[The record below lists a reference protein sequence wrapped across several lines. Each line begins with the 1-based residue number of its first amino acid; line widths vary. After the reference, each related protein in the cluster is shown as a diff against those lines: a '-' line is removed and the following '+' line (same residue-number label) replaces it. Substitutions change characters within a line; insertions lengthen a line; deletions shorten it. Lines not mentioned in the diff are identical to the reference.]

1 MITAENRQFVKAS
14 SELIEE
20 ISKKFSVTTRSV
32 KMALAFQSNSP
43 SARLYRS
50 YALEHGGEM
59 YKLQKVDN
67 PHQHIIKY

>member
-1 MITAENRQFVKAS
+1 MITVENRQFVKAS
-14 SELIEE
+14 TGLINE
-20 ISKKFSVTTRSV
+20 IAKKFNVTTRTV

-59 YKLQKVDN
+59 FKILKIEN
-67 PHQHIIKY
+67 PHQHILKI

>member
-1 MITAENRQFVKAS
+1 MITVENRQFVKAS

-20 ISKKFSVTTRSV
+20 IAMKFGVTTRSV

-59 YKLQKVDN
+59 FKLQKVEN
-67 PHQHIIKY
+67 PHKHIIKL

>member
-67 PHQHIIKY
+67 PRQHIIKY